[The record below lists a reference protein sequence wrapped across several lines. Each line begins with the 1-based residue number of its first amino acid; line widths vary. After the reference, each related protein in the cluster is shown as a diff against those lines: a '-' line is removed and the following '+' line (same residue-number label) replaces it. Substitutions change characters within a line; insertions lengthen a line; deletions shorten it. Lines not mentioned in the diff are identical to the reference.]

1 MSEEKLEKKL
11 QLAVLIDADNISAGY
26 AAAIFNELDQY
37 GYATCRRIYG
47 NWSKNNSW
55 KRDILLEY
63 SIMPVQ
69 QFDYTT
75 GKNST
80 DMAMVID
87 AMDLLYKDAVD
98 GFCLVT
104 SDCDFTRLAMRLRE
118 ERKYVLGMGESKAP
132 KALTRSCNK
141 FIHLDLIRDHD
152 KEEQKEDKEEQK
164 DVDEG
169 SVTDIRQIEDA
180 ILTVLGS
187 NEKQQIDLG
196 ELGSRLGNKYPDF
209 DVRNYGYTKLSV
221 LLQKEIKTVKI
232 DKDGTHYM
240 VSFAEKEI
248 PSQQMIEKEILQILR
263 RQSGELENSIIYR
276 EIKKKYPQFDY
287 KDYGFS
293 RFSKYLRSL
302 RGIRISANNDKAE
315 IKS

>member
-1 MSEEKLEKKL
+1 MGEEKLDRKL
-11 QLAVLIDADNISAGY
+11 QMAVLIDADNISAGY
-26 AAAIFNELDQY
+26 AAAIFDELDQY

-47 NWSKNNSW
+47 NWSQNNSW

-141 FIHLDLIRDHD
+141 FIHLDLIRDHE
-152 KEEQKEDKEEQK
+152 KEEEKEE
-164 DVDEG
+164 DVG
-169 SVTDIRQIEDA
+169 SVTDIKKIEDA
-180 ILTVLGS
+180 ILTMLGS
-187 NEKQQIDLG
+187 SEKQRIGLA

-221 LLQKEIKTVKI
+221 LLQKEIKTVRLY
-232 DKDGTHYM
+232 KDGSNHM
-240 VSFAEKEI
+240 VCFAEKEI
-248 PSQQMIEKEILQILR
+248 PSQQMIEKEIFNILH
-263 RQSGELENSIIYR
+263 RQKGELENSIIYR
-276 EIKKKYPQFDY
+276 EIKKKYPHFDY

-302 RGIRISANNDKAE
+302 KGIRISANNDKAE
-315 IKS
+315 WKM

>member
-11 QLAVLIDADNISAGY
+11 QLAVLIDADNISASY
-26 AAAIFNELDQY
+26 AAAIFDELDQY

-47 NWSKNNSW
+47 NWSQSNSW

-152 KEEQKEDKEEQK
+152 KEEDKEE
-164 DVDEG
+164 DSN
-169 SVTDIRQIEDA
+169 SVTDIKKIEDA
-180 ILTVLGS
+180 IVTMLS
-187 NEKQQIDLG
+187 SSEKQQIGLG

-209 DVRNYGYTKLSV
+209 DVRNYGYTKLGV
-221 LLQKEIKTVKI
+221 LLQKEIKAVKVY
-232 DKDGTHYM
+232 KEGTHHM
-240 VSFAEKEI
+240 VCFAEREI
-248 PSQQMIEKEILQILR
+248 PSQQMIEKDILSILKK
-263 RQSGELENSIIYR
+263 QKGELENSIIYR

-287 KDYGFS
+287 RDYGFS
-293 RFSKYLRSL
+293 RFSKFLRSIK
-302 RGIRISANNDKAE
+302 GIRISANNDKAGL
-315 IKS
+315 KS

>member
-1 MSEEKLEKKL
+1 MSEEKLDRKL
-11 QLAVLIDADNISAGY
+11 QMAVLIDADNISAGY
-26 AAAIFNELDQY
+26 AAAIFDELDQY

-47 NWSKNNSW
+47 NWSQNNSW

-69 QFDYTT
+69 QFDYTV

-152 KEEQKEDKEEQK
+152 KEEQKED
-164 DVDEG
+164 DEG
-169 SVTDIRQIEDA
+169 NLTDIKQIEDS
-180 ILTVLGS
+180 ILTMLGS
-187 NEKQQIDLG
+187 SEKQQIGLG

-221 LLQKEIKTVKI
+221 LLQKEIHSVKVY
-232 DKDGTHYM
+232 KDGTHYM

-248 PSQQMIEKEILQILR
+248 PSQQMIEKEIHGILR
-263 RQSGELENSIIYR
+263 KQTGEMENSIIYR

-302 RGIRISANNDKAE
+302 KGIRISANNDKAGL
-315 IKS
+315 KP

>member
-1 MSEEKLEKKL
+1 MRLIMSEEKMEEKL
-11 QLAVLIDADNISAGY
+11 QLAVLIDADNISANY
-26 AAAIFNELDQY
+26 AAAIFDELDQY

-47 NWSKNNSW
+47 NWSQNNSW

-69 QFDYTT
+69 QFDYTS

-152 KEEQKEDKEEQK
+152 KEEQAEE
-164 DVDEG
+164 EEN
-169 SVTDIRQIEDA
+169 SVTEISEIEDA
-180 ILTVLGS
+180 ILALLTG
-187 NEKQQIDLG
+187 NEKQRIDLG
-196 ELGSRLGNKYPDF
+196 ELGSRLNHKFPDF

-221 LLQKEIKTVKI
+221 LLQKEIHSVRVTKN
-232 DKDGTHYM
+232 GTHHTI
-240 VSFAEKEI
+240 SLAEKEI
-248 PSQQMIEKEILQILR
+248 IPQQLVEKEIHHILQG
-263 RQSGELENSIIYR
+263 QKGELENSIIYR
-276 EIKKKYPQFDY
+276 QLKKKYPQFDY

-293 RFSKYLRSL
+293 RFSKFLKSVK
-302 RGIRISANNDKAE
+302 GIKISAKNDKAE
-315 IKS
+315 LK